1 MKQLSLFFADEE
13 IYTLKNV
20 VKRSIV
26 KIKKRYPRP
35 VQGETIE
42 DYKLFIRD
50 EVLLEISER
59 IKDIALHRQNT
70 DIDLLYNEK

>member
-1 MKQLSLFFADEE
+1 MQQLSLFFADEE
-13 IYTLKNV
+13 IHTLKNV

-26 KIKKRYPRP
+26 KIKKRYPHP

-50 EVLLEISER
+50 EVLLEVAER

-70 DIDLLYNEK
+70 DIDLLYN